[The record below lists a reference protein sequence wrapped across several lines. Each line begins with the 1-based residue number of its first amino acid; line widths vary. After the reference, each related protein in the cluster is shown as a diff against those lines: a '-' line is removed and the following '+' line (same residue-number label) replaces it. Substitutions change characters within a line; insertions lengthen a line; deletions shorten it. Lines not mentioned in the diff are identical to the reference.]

1 MEEAPTSPPR
11 LRAQTEGATLRGRP
25 RLRLEEIAEHRVVKS
40 GVRVPRRRWAAEVCE
55 LPPLPK
61 RPNGSPMLLGSAQSF
76 FKRLL
81 SQQLELQTSLP
92 SDVSAAQRD
101 IRHLC
106 LEHLL
111 TIRDDA
117 ADFKTHS
124 QSHEAHNSFLNMI
137 DQRLR
142 ELCCSKFMDPK
153 QLDEVPAEDKQ
164 RLGHIVLLVQGAA
177 AVLAGQEPEAA
188 SFAVSSGRVPR
199 QWLLRSPI
207 APWRAC
213 WLRLPSEEETD
224 TLESASTTPSS
235 SSSLHRPLAGGLE
248 LRLLGDEDL
257 EHLHSHEEVAV
268 VWDRPTSSHLV
279 SIVSGTSGG
288 RGLGWEIAV
297 AAPESSLMEELQAME
312 KGSSAN
318 LVGVGGSAGINSP
331 LGQEL
336 VEVLERRKTAPALRP
351 SLVPPLPA
359 APRG

>member
-1 MEEAPTSPPR
+1 MFIIAAVLTIGLLIGHFKVADSETAGGTLATSSQPAK
-11 LRAQTEGATLRGRP
+11 LL
-25 RLRLEEIAEHRVVKS
+25 
-40 GVRVPRRRWAAEVCE
+40 RRRTV
-55 LPPLPK
+55 
-61 RPNGSPMLLGSAQSF
+61 LGLEHIGVL
-76 FKRLL
+76 KGEEYHT
-81 SQQLELQTSLP
+81 QQQETLQTSLP

-213 WLRLPSEEETD
+213 WLRLPSEDETD
-224 TLESASTTPSS
+224 TLE
-235 SSSLHRPLAGGLE
+235 
-248 LRLLGDEDL
+248 RLGND
-257 EHLHSHEEVAV
+257 
-268 VWDRPTSSHLV
+268 
-279 SIVSGTSGG
+279 
-288 RGLGWEIAV
+288 
-297 AAPESSLMEELQAME
+297 
-312 KGSSAN
+312 
-318 LVGVGGSAGINSP
+318 
-331 LGQEL
+331 
-336 VEVLERRKTAPALRP
+336 
-351 SLVPPLPA
+351 
-359 APRG
+359 